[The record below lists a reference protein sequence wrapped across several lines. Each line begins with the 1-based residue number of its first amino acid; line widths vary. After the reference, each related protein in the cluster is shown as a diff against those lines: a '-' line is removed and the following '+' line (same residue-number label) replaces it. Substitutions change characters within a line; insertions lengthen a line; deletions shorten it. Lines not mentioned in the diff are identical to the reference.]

1 MRAAQNHRH
10 GREDA
15 EDSAMSNLRA
25 IIESFTCPAPG
36 CESTGS
42 QLNTSPA
49 KRQRSIILRGVPSTS
64 STISK
69 KRNKSQPL
77 DSIYRDLAPSLAPHL
92 TVVFVGFNPGIESS
106 ISQHH
111 YAHFSNLFWKLFN
124 QSLLALSVIPTAA
137 RDKFVTDGLKVGFAP
152 RNDIELARYG
162 IGFTDLVLRCTK
174 LASELTAAE
183 KLSNVPRLLGE
194 LRLAQPRFVVF
205 IGKGVWET
213 VVRYLCGAA
222 PASVLSEFTWGHQTM
237 LGSLTRYKQVLEQ
250 LCTLLEYDFE
260 VYVFPSTSGLVT
272 TLNFAQ
278 KLELWEHLA
287 KDIYKKR
294 LLSEATSGQSPTHG
308 CKNFEDAADAQP
320 IQAD

>member
-1 MRAAQNHRH
+1 MKRFK
-10 GREDA
+10 
-15 EDSAMSNLRA
+15 SPPLKSNY
-25 IIESFTCPAPG
+25 
-36 CESTGS
+36 
-42 QLNTSPA
+42 
-49 KRQRSIILRGVPSTS
+49 K
-64 STISK
+64 
-69 KRNKSQPL
+69 
-77 DSIYRDLAPSLAPHL
+77 DLAPSLAPHL
-92 TVVFVGFNPGIESS
+92 TVVFVGFNPGVESS

-124 QSLLALSVIPTAA
+124 QSRLALSVIPTAA

-152 RNDIELARYG
+152 YNDLDLARYG

-174 LASELTAAE
+174 LASELSAAE

-213 VVRYLCGAA
+213 VVRYLCGSA
-222 PASVLSEFTWGHQTM
+222 PASVLSEFTWGHQTRQP
-237 LGSLTRYKQVLEQ
+237 SLTRYDQVLKR

-287 KDIYKKR
+287 KDIYKTR
-294 LLSEATSGQSPTHG
+294 LLSEVTSGESPTHG
-308 CKNFEDAADAQP
+308 CKNSEDAAESKL
-320 IQAD
+320 IQTD